1 MKAPKAPDSG
11 APGRTHQNADLLPA
25 ARDWLQAPGPAGFTT
40 DDVPIFS
47 APHQIRLRSSHDVVA
62 RAEPSL

>member
-11 APGRTHQNADLLPA
+11 APERTHQNADFVPA
-25 ARDWLQAPGPAGFTT
+25 ARDWLQATGPAGFTT
-40 DDVPIFS
+40 DDVAFFR
-47 APHQIRLRSSHDVVA
+47 AQHQMRRRLSHDVVA